1 MKRLVIMTLW
11 AMLLLSS
18 CTSSKKLVYLQEKK
32 KDLVTNKTITNAVE
46 LKIQNDDLLYIT
58 ISSKDAELI
67 DPFKNSILI
76 GSTSTTTSVA
86 TGFLV
91 NNKGYINIPSLGQIK
106 VTGLT
111 CSEAANQIEEL
122 LIKGNYIK
130 DPVVAVRIGNFK
142 VTVLGEVGSPGEI
155 DVLGNRITILEAISR
170 SGDLKPTAKRKNI
183 KILREVDGKR
193 NIYKVDLTSAN
204 LLDSPYYYLTQ
215 NDIIYVEPNKSIG
228 AKSSPWLTGLSIG
241 GTVLSLVI
249 SIITLIAVTK

>member
-86 TGFLV
+86 TGSLV

-111 CSEAANQIEEL
+111 CSEAANQIE
-122 LIKGNYIK
+122 
-130 DPVVAVRIGNFK
+130 
-142 VTVLGEVGSPGEI
+142 
-155 DVLGNRITILEAISR
+155 
-170 SGDLKPTAKRKNI
+170 
-183 KILREVDGKR
+183 
-193 NIYKVDLTSAN
+193 
-204 LLDSPYYYLTQ
+204 
-215 NDIIYVEPNKSIG
+215 
-228 AKSSPWLTGLSIG
+228 
-241 GTVLSLVI
+241 
-249 SIITLIAVTK
+249 